1 MTHVQGTAKT
11 ITDRV
16 LRTLNGK
23 ICSEMYKIFE
33 ERGDEIYDSVLD
45 TIFVPEGT
53 KSNYKDEIY
62 KMCLNETKQIFRPG
76 EHKVKILEGV
86 IKAMKRNGK
95 TDPVLVKM
103 YKEMKKKERDE
114 KSPFRRMFR
123 SFTKKYRSG
132 QLKNE
137 VKTKVLQGV
146 VTTLKTLK
154 NKETRQSIVQGTK
167 FAASTVLT

>member
-1 MTHVQGTAKT
+1 MTHVQGTSKT

-45 TIFVPEGT
+45 TIFIPEGIN
-53 KSNYKDEIY
+53 SNHKDEIY
-62 KMCLNETKQIFRPG
+62 KIVLDETKQIFRPG

-95 TDPVLVKM
+95 TDPILIKM

-114 KSPFRRMFR
+114 KSPFRRMLR
-123 SFTKKYRSG
+123 SVTSKYRSG

-137 VKTKVLQGV
+137 AKTKVIKGV

-154 NKETRQSIVQGTK
+154 NKQTRQAIIDGSK
-167 FAASTVLT
+167 FVASNVIT